1 MTNTFHA
8 KYLFVSS
15 LALIIIMKE
24 ELNKEEVF
32 SIQKFVS
39 KDFVKNDYSSL
50 IPNNDF
56 ERLEE
61 FRKYLTEKM
70 RDMLDKNYNLLI
82 NTLYRIDISE
92 KKLAG
97 LFSSKNKESIPEKL
111 ADLIIERQIEKIN
124 FRKRYRE
131 GNL

>member
-1 MTNTFHA
+1 MN
-8 KYLFVSS
+8 
-15 LALIIIMKE
+15 E
-24 ELNKEEVF
+24 DLNKEEIF

-39 KDFVKNDYSSL
+39 KDFVKSDYSSF
-50 IPNNDF
+50 IPTNDF
-56 ERLEE
+56 EKLEE

-70 RDMLDKNYNLLI
+70 KDMLDKNYNLLI

-97 LFSSKNKESIPEKL
+97 LFSSKNKESIPQKL

>member
-1 MTNTFHA
+1 MN
-8 KYLFVSS
+8 
-15 LALIIIMKE
+15 E
-24 ELNKEEVF
+24 DLNKEEIF

-39 KDFVKNDYSSL
+39 KDFVKSDYSSL
-50 IPNNDF
+50 IPTNDF
-56 ERLEE
+56 EKLEE

-70 RDMLDKNYNLLI
+70 KDLLDKNYNLLI

-92 KKLAG
+92 KKLAE
-97 LFSSKNKESIPEKL
+97 LFSSKNKEYIPQKL

>member
-1 MTNTFHA
+1 MN
-8 KYLFVSS
+8 
-15 LALIIIMKE
+15 E
-24 ELNKEEVF
+24 ELNKEEII

-39 KDFVKNDYSSL
+39 IDFIKNDYSSL

-61 FRKYLTEKM
+61 FRRYLTEKM
-70 RDMLDKNYNLLI
+70 KDMLDKNYNLLI

-92 KKLAG
+92 KKLSE
-97 LFSSKNKESIPEKL
+97 LFSSKNKESIPQKL

>member
-1 MTNTFHA
+1 MA
-8 KYLFVSS
+8 EELK
-15 LALIIIMKE
+15 KE
-24 ELNKEEVF
+24 EIF
-32 SIQKFVS
+32 SLQKSVS
-39 KDFVKNDYSSL
+39 KDFVRNDYSSL

-70 RDMLDKNYNLLI
+70 KDMLDMNYNLLI

-92 KKLAG
+92 KKVSE
-97 LFSSKNKESIPEKL
+97 LFSSKNKEKIPEKL

-124 FRKRYRE
+124 FRKLYRE

>member
-1 MTNTFHA
+1 MSEGLT
-8 KYLFVSS
+8 
-15 LALIIIMKE
+15 KE
-24 ELNKEEVF
+24 EIF

-39 KDFVKNDYSSL
+39 KDFVKSNYSSL
-50 IPNNDF
+50 IPSNEF

-70 RDMLDKNYNLLI
+70 TDMLDKNYNLLI

-92 KKLAG
+92 KKLSE
-97 LFSSKNKESIPEKL
+97 LFSSKNKDSIPQKL
-111 ADLIIERQIEKIN
+111 ADIIIERQIQKIN

>member
-1 MTNTFHA
+1 MN
-8 KYLFVSS
+8 K
-15 LALIIIMKE
+15 

-70 RDMLDKNYNLLI
+70 TDMLDKNYNLLI

-92 KKLAG
+92 KKLAEV
-97 LFSSKNKESIPEKL
+97 FSSSNKGSIP
-111 ADLIIERQIEKIN
+111 
-124 FRKRYRE
+124 
-131 GNL
+131 

>member
-1 MTNTFHA
+1 MIDELKQEEIF
-8 KYLFVSS
+8 S
-15 LALIIIMKE
+15 L
-24 ELNKEEVF
+24 
-32 SIQKFVS
+32 QKSVS

-70 RDMLDKNYNLLI
+70 KDMLDKNYNLLI

-92 KKLAG
+92 KKVSE
-97 LFSSKNKESIPEKL
+97 LFSSKNKELIPEKL

-124 FRKRYRE
+124 FRKLYRE

>member
-1 MTNTFHA
+1 MN
-8 KYLFVSS
+8 KD
-15 LALIIIMKE
+15 
-24 ELNKEEVF
+24 LNKDEIF
-32 SIQKFVS
+32 SIQKFVT
-39 KDFVKNDYSSL
+39 KEFIKNEYSSL

-70 RDMLDKNYNLLI
+70 KDLLDKNYDLLI
-82 NTLYRIDISE
+82 NTLYRIDINE
-92 KKLAG
+92 KKLAE
-97 LFSSKNKESIPEKL
+97 LFSSKNKESIPQKL

-131 GNL
+131 GDL

>member
-1 MTNTFHA
+1 MIDELKQEEIF
-8 KYLFVSS
+8 S
-15 LALIIIMKE
+15 L
-24 ELNKEEVF
+24 
-32 SIQKFVS
+32 QKSVS

-70 RDMLDKNYNLLI
+70 KDMLDKNYNLLI

-92 KKLAG
+92 KKLSE
-97 LFSSKNKESIPEKL
+97 LFSSKNKELIPEKL

-124 FRKRYRE
+124 FRKLYRE
-131 GNL
+131 RKL

>member
-1 MTNTFHA
+1 MN
-8 KYLFVSS
+8 K
-15 LALIIIMKE
+15 

-50 IPNNDF
+50 VPNNDF

-70 RDMLDKNYNLLI
+70 KDMLDKNYNLLI

-92 KKLAG
+92 KKLAE
-97 LFSSKNKESIPEKL
+97 LFSSKNKGSIPEKL

>member
-1 MTNTFHA
+1 MN
-8 KYLFVSS
+8 
-15 LALIIIMKE
+15 E
-24 ELNKEEVF
+24 ELNKEEIF
-32 SIQKFVS
+32 FIQKFVS

-50 IPNNDF
+50 VPNNDY

-70 RDMLDKNYNLLI
+70 KDMLDKNYNLLI

-92 KKLAG
+92 KKLSE
-97 LFSSKNKESIPEKL
+97 LFSAKNKDSIPQKL

>member
-1 MTNTFHA
+1 M
-8 KYLFVSS
+8 S
-15 LALIIIMKE
+15 E
-24 ELNKEEVF
+24 ELKREEIF
-32 SIQKFVS
+32 SLQKSVS

-92 KKLAG
+92 KKVSE
-97 LFSSKNKESIPEKL
+97 LFSSKNKELIPEKL

-124 FRKRYRE
+124 FRKLYRE

>member
-1 MTNTFHA
+1 MN
-8 KYLFVSS
+8 
-15 LALIIIMKE
+15 E
-24 ELNKEEVF
+24 ELNREELF

-39 KDFVKNDYSSL
+39 KDFVKSDYSSL
-50 IPNNDF
+50 IPANDF
-56 ERLEE
+56 EKLEE

-70 RDMLDKNYNLLI
+70 KDMLDKDYNLLI

-92 KKLAG
+92 KKLAE
-97 LFSSKNKESIPEKL
+97 LFSSKNKEFIPQKL

>member
-1 MTNTFHA
+1 MA
-8 KYLFVSS
+8 
-15 LALIIIMKE
+15 E
-24 ELNKEEVF
+24 ELKQDEIF
-32 SIQKFVS
+32 LIQKSVS
-39 KDFVKNDYSSL
+39 KDFIKNDYTSL

-61 FRKYLTEKM
+61 FRKYLTARMKE
-70 RDMLDKNYNLLI
+70 MLDNNYDLLI

-92 KKLAG
+92 KKLSQ

-111 ADLIIERQIEKIN
+111 TELIIERQIEKIN

-131 GNL
+131 GTL

>member
-1 MTNTFHA
+1 MSDEL
-8 KYLFVSS
+8 KQ
-15 LALIIIMKE
+15 E
-24 ELNKEEVF
+24 EIF
-32 SIQKFVS
+32 SIQKSVS

-61 FRKYLTEKM
+61 FRKYLTKKM
-70 RDMLDKNYNLLI
+70 KDMLDNNYNLLI

-92 KKLAG
+92 KKLG
-97 LFSSKNKESIPEKL
+97 ELFSSRNKESIPEKL
-111 ADLIIERQIEKIN
+111 ADLIIERQTEKIN

-131 GNL
+131 GSL

>member
-1 MTNTFHA
+1 MDDKLNN
-8 KYLFVSS
+8 
-15 LALIIIMKE
+15 E
-24 ELNKEEVF
+24 EIH

-56 ERLEE
+56 EKLEE
-61 FRKYLTEKM
+61 FRIYLTEKM
-70 RDMLDKNYNLLI
+70 KNLLDTNYNLLI

-92 KKLAG
+92 KKLSE

-111 ADLIIERQIEKIN
+111 ADLIIERQIQKIN
-124 FRKRYRE
+124 FRKRYRSGE
-131 GNL
+131 L

>member
-1 MTNTFHA
+1 MN
-8 KYLFVSS
+8 
-15 LALIIIMKE
+15 E
-24 ELNKEEVF
+24 ELNKDEIF

-50 IPNNDF
+50 VPNNDY

-61 FRKYLTEKM
+61 FRKYLTDKM
-70 RDMLDKNYNLLI
+70 KDMLDKNYNLLI

-92 KKLAG
+92 KKLSE
-97 LFSSKNKESIPEKL
+97 LFSAKNKDSIPQKL

-124 FRKRYRE
+124 YRKRYRE

>member
-1 MTNTFHA
+1 MA
-8 KYLFVSS
+8 
-15 LALIIIMKE
+15 E
-24 ELNKEEVF
+24 ELKQEEIF
-32 SIQKFVS
+32 SLQKSVS

-70 RDMLDKNYNLLI
+70 KDMLDKNYNLLI

-92 KKLAG
+92 KKVSE
-97 LFSSKNKESIPEKL
+97 LFSSKNKELIPEKL

-124 FRKRYRE
+124 FRKRYRG

>member
-1 MTNTFHA
+1 M
-8 KYLFVSS
+8 S
-15 LALIIIMKE
+15 E

-39 KDFVKNDYSSL
+39 KDFVKSDFSSL

-70 RDMLDKNYNLLI
+70 KDMLDKNYNLLI

-92 KKLAG
+92 KKLSK

-124 FRKRYRE
+124 FRRQYRE

>member
-1 MTNTFHA
+1 MNQ
-8 KYLFVSS
+8 
-15 LALIIIMKE
+15 
-24 ELNKEEVF
+24 ELNKEEIF

-50 IPNNDF
+50 VPNNDY

-61 FRKYLTEKM
+61 FRKYLTDKM

-92 KKLAG
+92 KKLAE
-97 LFSSKNKESIPEKL
+97 LFSSKNKDSIPQKL
-111 ADLIIERQIEKIN
+111 ADLIIERQIEKIH

-131 GNL
+131 GSL

>member
-1 MTNTFHA
+1 MN
-8 KYLFVSS
+8 
-15 LALIIIMKE
+15 E
-24 ELNKEEVF
+24 DLNKEEIY

-39 KDFVKNDYSSL
+39 KDFVKSDYSSL
-50 IPNNDF
+50 IPTNDF
-56 ERLEE
+56 EKLEE

-70 RDMLDKNYNLLI
+70 KDMLDKNYNLLI

-92 KKLAG
+92 KKLAE
-97 LFSSKNKESIPEKL
+97 LFSSKNKEYIPQKL
-111 ADLIIERQIEKIN
+111 ADLIIERQVEKIN